1 MLRRFTAA
9 LFFRHSS
16 ENLLSHFVDLVIGKQ
31 DMLSCKERWD
41 GILALVPECILQDL
55 TKQLCGN
62 PVAR

>member
-1 MLRRFTAA
+1 MLRRVTAA

-16 ENLLSHFVDLVIGKQ
+16 EILVSHFVDLVIEKQ

-55 TKQLCGN
+55 TKQLCDN